1 MAHTWL
7 VAFLAVFGAWLVS
20 SAHRLYV
27 NYRNAV
33 RSGFPV
39 LLCPVNTQ
47 NPLYMA
53 LNPALRPLL
62 KRILPTAVYDRW
74 HPATYGW
81 EFRDRHGLH
90 DRIGPVF
97 VLVTTGVNELW
108 CADPALAQIL
118 LARRKDFVMLPE
130 AKLIMSLLGNNMI
143 ASDGETW
150 ARQRRL
156 IAPNLNERI
165 SAVVWKESMAQAN
178 QMGDFMLTPPEDG
191 GASKTSKTPKT
202 SQTVASLRAIAIN
215 VLGQVGYGQPK
226 PFRPMELPRDPE
238 APMAY
243 IDAIGLVA
251 ELLAAAAL
259 FPNRLLALPFMPK
272 VVQTLAAAMRRL
284 PALTDDMLDQ
294 ERQRQKERKVDTD
307 SGPRETIMGLLVR
320 LSDQALNK
328 AAAGPLNKTAA
339 PADPHG
345 ALGLTEDEIA
355 GNLFLVTGAGFDT
368 TANTMSYAA
377 VLLAIYPETQ
387 AWLQEE
393 LDRVFGGP
401 PTGLPASKRT
411 DRLAALDYATVYP
424 QLARCLAF
432 MLETLRLYP
441 AVLHVSRGLRSDD
454 GTSASSATVTVH
466 HTTHHLAGRYNVFVN
481 NMALHTA
488 PATWGADADAFRP
501 ARWIAVDAATGR
513 ESVRTPPRGTF
524 SPWSGGPR
532 VCPGQKMSQVEFVA
546 VMATLLWRCS
556 VRPVVRT
563 ADGETPADAR
573 ARLLALTE
581 DSQPRLTLQMNRPD
595 EAELQW
601 VER

>member
-7 VAFLAVFGAWLVS
+7 VAFLAIVGAWFVS
-20 SAHRLYV
+20 CAHRFYT

-39 LLCPVNTQ
+39 LLCPINTQ
-47 NPLYMA
+47 NPFYMV
-53 LNPALRPLL
+53 LNAPLRPIL
-62 KRILPTAVYDRW
+62 KRVLPTSIYDRW
-74 HPATYGW
+74 QPATYGW
-81 EFRDRHGLH
+81 EFRDHHDFH

-97 VLVTTGVNELW
+97 VLVTTGTNELW

-118 LARRKDFVMLPE
+118 LARRKDFITLPE
-130 AKLIMSLLGNNMI
+130 ARIIMRLLGNNMI

-165 SAVVWKESMAQAN
+165 SAIVWKESMAQAD
-178 QMGDFMLTPPEDG
+178 QMADFMLTKEPEG
-191 GASKTSKTPKT
+191 VST
-202 SQTVASLRAIAIN
+202 QTIASLRAIAIN

-226 PFRPMELPRDPE
+226 PFQPMELPRDPK

-251 ELLAAAAL
+251 ELLAAAAIV
-259 FPNRLLALPFMPK
+259 PNAILSLRFMPM
-272 VVQTLAAAMRRL
+272 VVQTLAVAMRKL
-284 PALTDDMLDQ
+284 PGLTADMVDQ
-294 ERQRQKERKVDTD
+294 ERQRQKTRNVED
-307 SGPRETIMGLLVR
+307 SESRESIMSLLVR
-320 LSDQALNK
+320 LADQSKSSNK
-328 AAAGPLNKTAA
+328 NADTPNI
-339 PADPHG
+339 DPHG
-345 ALGLTEDEIA
+345 GGNTQLGLTEDEVA

-377 VLLAIYPETQ
+377 VLMAAYPDTQ
-387 AWLQEE
+387 VWMQAE
-393 LDRVFGGP
+393 LDRVFDGP
-401 PTGLPASKRT
+401 STGLTEAERAE
-411 DRLAALDYATVYP
+411 RLRSLDYTTIYP

-441 AVLHVSRGLRSDD
+441 AVLHVSRGLK
-454 GTSASSATVTVH
+454 TAPANAPPQTVTVH
-466 HTTHHLAGRYNVFVN
+466 NTTHHLVGDYNVFVN
-481 NMALHTA
+481 NMGLHTA
-488 PATWGADADAFRP
+488 PATWGPDSDEFRP
-501 ARWIAVDAATGR
+501 ERWISIDEKTGQ
-513 ESVRTPPRGTF
+513 ESVMTPARGTF

-532 VCPGQKMSQVEFVA
+532 VCPGQKMSQVEFVV

-556 VRPVVRT
+556 VRPVT
-563 ADGETPADAR
+563 HTETGETDADAR
-573 ARLLALTE
+573 ARLLKLTE

-601 VER
+601 VAR